1 MRRSSRQQRGAQA
14 ATAESLPVHGTS
26 PHSIRTTFRSAPE
39 TRGRTKNRHMF
50 PLTNNNHDRSRSSPS
65 PSAVADR
72 LRAVVS
78 TDPANVGKMLSAPG
92 ETVDALVDRLAGVMS
107 VNSLSAEAV
116 LARFFSQD
124 LLASHLV
131 DALGKSGKGNPATLA
146 ARIVAQWK
154 PGKPTAA
161 GIKRKSRGEVAAA
174 TLAASG
180 GPANAARP
188 APFRPGSLLRPPPP
202 DLTQPPRRR
211 PPTRDPRTNTRAR
224 NPRWGPHRF
233 VRRPAPPVPG
243 PGSLRSPSFGFL
255 SPDAGPAAARPAVRD
270 TFIVRDP
277 RADVTDDGAAWM
289 THASQDDALTANW
302 RMRRVHFD
310 RSENGRESVAA
321 SAC

>member
-1 MRRSSRQQRGAQA
+1 
-14 ATAESLPVHGTS
+14 
-26 PHSIRTTFRSAPE
+26 
-39 TRGRTKNRHMF
+39 MF
-50 PLTNNNHDRSRSSPS
+50 PLTNNNHGRSRSSPS
-65 PSAVADR
+65 PSAVADG

-174 TLAASG
+174 ALAASG
-180 GPANAARP
+180 GLANATAP
-188 APFRPGSLLRPPPP
+188 PPFRPGSLLRPHH
-202 DLTQPPRRR
+202 
-211 PPTRDPRTNTRAR
+211 RT
-224 NPRWGPHRF
+224 
-233 VRRPAPPVPG
+233 
-243 PGSLRSPSFGFL
+243 
-255 SPDAGPAAARPAVRD
+255 
-270 TFIVRDP
+270 
-277 RADVTDDGAAWM
+277 
-289 THASQDDALTANW
+289 
-302 RMRRVHFD
+302 
-310 RSENGRESVAA
+310 
-321 SAC
+321 

>member
-1 MRRSSRQQRGAQA
+1 M
-14 ATAESLPVHGTS
+14 
-26 PHSIRTTFRSAPE
+26 
-39 TRGRTKNRHMF
+39 
-50 PLTNNNHDRSRSSPS
+50 
-65 PSAVADR
+65 
-72 LRAVVS
+72 
-78 TDPANVGKMLSAPG
+78 GKMLSAPG

-180 GPANAARP
+180 GPANATAP
-188 APFRPGSLLRPPPP
+188 APSGPEASSVPTTGPDPAPETATADAEPKNKHARSEPTVGTALSRPPSGAA
-202 DLTQPPRRR
+202 
-211 PPTRDPRTNTRAR
+211 RA
-224 NPRWGPHRF
+224 
-233 VRRPAPPVPG
+233 G

-255 SPDAGPAAARPAVRD
+255 SPDASAAAPARRSAIPSSCAILAR
-270 TFIVRDP
+270 TSRTTEP
-277 RADVTDDGAAWM
+277 RG
-289 THASQDDALTANW
+289 
-302 RMRRVHFD
+302 
-310 RSENGRESVAA
+310 
-321 SAC
+321 